1 MPASEKK
8 PGFWAE
14 VRAEM
19 RRAKE
24 QKRAAGRE
32 PVGWQ
37 CARCATFNHGNP
49 THCGCGAHA
58 GLAAIY

>member
-1 MPASEKK
+1 MAKRK
-8 PGFWAE
+8 QGFWAE

-24 QKRAAGRE
+24 QEQAARQE
-32 PVGWQ
+32 RIGWE
-37 CARCATFNHGNP
+37 CARCGTFNHGHP

>member
-1 MPASEKK
+1 MAKGK

-24 QKRAAGRE
+24 REAGRE
-32 PVGWQ
+32 RVGWE

-49 THCGCGAHA
+49 IHCGCGAHF
-58 GLAAIY
+58 GLAAIH